1 MQERVRSIVGLTL
14 LAVLA
19 WGCSALGSPAST
31 MPPSGQRAAALS
43 WLERIKITQLA
54 DLPTYPSG
62 YFPTA
67 ITVGPDRALWVT
79 DDIDQDSGPSAV
91 ARLTKSG
98 KRANTYYYQNDAS
111 PAFEDIVAGPDGA
124 LWMTDWG
131 DGQILRMT
139 TTGTFTVYPLDA
151 SPAGITSGPDHALW
165 FVENY
170 FQGAAIGRI
179 TTNGRITLFKKGIS
193 SGAGLQDITV
203 GPDGALW
210 FTEQIG
216 DRIGRITKHGK
227 ITEYSA
233 GITPGSQPFSIAAGP
248 DGALWFTEMA
258 GGRIGRI
265 TTTGNVT
272 EYSGGITPT
281 EEPNDLA
288 AGSDDAMWFTEYEI
302 VGSYHVTASK
312 IGRITMSGKITEY
325 SKIRPRSAPTTI
337 VQGPDGNLWFVEM
350 DANRTGRVT
359 L

>member
-1 MQERVRSIVGLTL
+1 MQGQARFSLGLTAL
-14 LAVLA
+14 LTSA
-19 WGCSALGSPAST
+19 WGCSGAGNLAPTAASLGQSAASAREPVT
-31 MPPSGQRAAALS
+31 VRQF
-43 WLERIKITQLA
+43 A
-54 DLPTYPSG
+54 DLPTYPYG
-62 YFPTA
+62 YFPMA
-67 ITVGPDRALWVT
+67 ITVGPDRALWVA
-79 DDIDQDSGPSAV
+79 DDIDQDSGESAI

-98 KRANTYYYQNDAS
+98 KRTNTYYYQNDAS
-111 PAFEDIVAGPDGA
+111 PSFEDIVAGPDGA

-131 DGQILRMT
+131 DGEIVRMT
-139 TTGTFTVYPLDA
+139 TTGTFSVYSLNGGVPN
-151 SPAGITSGPDHALW
+151 GITAGPDHALW
-165 FVENY
+165 FVDNY

-179 TTNGRITLFKKGIS
+179 TTGGRITLFTKGIS
-193 SGAGLQDITV
+193 SGTGLQDIAV

-216 DRIGRITKHGK
+216 DRIGRITKRGK

-272 EYSGGITPT
+272 EYSRGITPT
-281 EEPNDLA
+281 EEPIDLA
-288 AGSDDAMWFTEYEI
+288 AGSDGAMWFTEYEI
-302 VGSYHVTASK
+302 VGSYHITASK
-312 IGRITMSGKITEY
+312 IGRITMSGKIAEF
-325 SKIRPRSAPTTI
+325 SKIDPKSAPTTI
-337 VQGPDGNLWFVEM
+337 VRGPDDNMWFVEM